1 MGEDEKDKDWQIAAE
16 RYVVY
21 IDIMGF
27 KNMVAA
33 QPPAVIYKMMKEINS
48 SRDSSARIGLIAGQ
62 DKMKFLIK
70 STTYSDSIMLYSRD
84 SSPMSLDLILLAT
97 SRLVADLFEK
107 RIPHKGAIACG
118 IMTLDDENSIFFGQ
132 PLIDAYLLQD
142 ELHFYGVV
150 AHHTA
155 ELKLTKENQVGLI
168 QYECPLKNGGVNHK
182 AVIPIFL
189 HYYFKEE
196 DPTKHQSLQ
205 DGLTSMYFM
214 ASGHLRKYY
223 DNTKRYF
230 DYIIE
235 QTHKEHALMKALKAQ
250 EDSKKPGPTSAS

>member
-1 MGEDEKDKDWQIAAE
+1 MSVDEIDKDWQITAE

-33 QPPAVIYKMMKEINS
+33 QPPSAIYNMMKVINS
-48 SRDSSARIGLIAGQ
+48 SRDSSAKIGLVVAQ
-62 DKMKFLIK
+62 EKMKFLIK

-84 SSPMSLDLILLAT
+84 SSPVSLNLILLAT

-118 IMTLDDENSIFFGQ
+118 VMTLDDENSIFFGQ
-132 PLIDAYLLQD
+132 PLIDAYLLQE

-150 AHHTA
+150 MHHTA
-155 ELKLTKENQVGLI
+155 ELKLTKETQMGLMV
-168 QYECPLKNGGVNHK
+168 QYDCPLKNGGVNHK

-189 HYYFKEE
+189 HYHFQEQ
-196 DPTKHQSLQ
+196 DPPKHQAVQ

-223 DNTKRYF
+223 DNTKKYF
-230 DYIIE
+230 EHIIE
-235 QTHKEHALMKALKAQ
+235 QTHRDHAIIKALKAQ
-250 EDSKKPGPTSAS
+250 ESDKKSG